1 MDELE
6 RLKAEIDGDHP
17 QTPPPERF
25 GPAWLI
31 GSAVVT
37 VVLWQFSWGNWI
49 LYPFS
54 LLATWFHEMGHGL
67 MALALGG
74 EFLRLEIFPNG
85 SGFAVHRGSLFFGAL
100 GRALVAAAGP
110 MGPPIAGGLLIL
122 AGQRLKTTQV
132 CLWIL
137 AGALVGSALI
147 WVRSP
152 FGIALLVALGIPI
165 GAIARYAPGWIQ
177 VLSVQFLGVQA
188 CISSYHQLDYLFS
201 PGAVIGGRSMLSDSA
216 QIAQNLLL
224 PYWFWGGLM
233 ALASVG
239 ILAQSLYWA
248 YRKD

>member
-6 RLKAEIDGDHP
+6 RLKAESDGDYP
-17 QTPPPERF
+17 QASPPERF
-25 GPAWLI
+25 GPVWLI
-31 GSAVVT
+31 GSAMVT
-37 VVLWQFSWGNWI
+37 VMFWQFSWGNWI

-67 MALALGG
+67 TALALGG

-85 SGFAVHRGSLFFGAL
+85 SGFAVHRGSLFLGAL
-100 GRALVAAAGP
+100 GRALVAAGGP
-110 MGPPIAGGLLIL
+110 MGPPIAGGLLVL

-137 AGALVGSALI
+137 AGTLIGSALI

-152 FGIALLVALGIPI
+152 FGIVLLVALGIPI

-188 CISSYHQLDYLFS
+188 CISTYHQLDYLFS
-201 PGAVIGGRSMLSDSA
+201 PGAVIGSRRMLSDSA
-216 QIAQNLLL
+216 QIAQNLFL

-248 YRKD
+248 YRKN